1 MVAGSAGIVAVRA
14 DEETGVDEDGAADEA
29 GWAGPIT

>member
-1 MVAGSAGIVAVRA
+1 MVAGSMGMVAVRA
-14 DEETGVDEDGAADEA
+14 EEDGAADEA

>member
-1 MVAGSAGIVAVRA
+1 MVAGGMGMVAVRV
-14 DEETGVDEDGAADEA
+14 DKETGVDEDGAADEM

>member
-1 MVAGSAGIVAVRA
+1 MVAGSVGMVAVRA
-14 DEETGVDEDGAADEA
+14 DKETEVDEDGAADEV

>member
-1 MVAGSAGIVAVRA
+1 MVAGSVGMVAVRA
-14 DEETGVDEDGAADEA
+14 DEETGVDEDGAVDEV